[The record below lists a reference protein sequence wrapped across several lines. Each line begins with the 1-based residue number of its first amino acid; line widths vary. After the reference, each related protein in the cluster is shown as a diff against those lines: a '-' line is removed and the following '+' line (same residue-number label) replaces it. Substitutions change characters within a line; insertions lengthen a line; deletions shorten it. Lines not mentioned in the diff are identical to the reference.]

1 MTTQPITDPDRT
13 EVRIESDRLLQRPV
27 QESDLGDLLDVNND
41 DEVTRFLPYETWST
55 IADARAWY
63 ERIAGLQAEG
73 RARQFVIVEKASGK
87 VIGASVIFNVD
98 EASAR
103 AEVGYVLGKAHWG
116 RGLMREAL
124 VALLDYAFDELKMRR
139 VEAFAD
145 ARNSASDRLL
155 RWLGFT
161 CEGTLRQRN
170 VIKGEVRD
178 SSVYGLLRVDRAQRP
193 HS

>member
-1 MTTQPITDPDRT
+1 MTAQPISDPDRT

-27 QESDLGDLLDVNND
+27 QERDLCDLLDVNND
-41 DEVTRFLPYETWST
+41 DEVTRFLPYETWNT

-73 RARQFVIVEKASGK
+73 KARQFVIVEKATGK
-87 VIGASVIFNVD
+87 VIGASVVFNVD

-124 VALLDYAFDELKMRR
+124 AALLDHAFDHLQMRR
-139 VEAFAD
+139 LEAFAD
-145 ARNSASDRLL
+145 SRNAPSDRLL
-155 RWLGFT
+155 RRLGFT
-161 CEGTLRQRN
+161 REGTLRQRW
-170 VIKGEVRD
+170 VIKGETRD
-178 SSVYGLLRVDRAQRP
+178 STVYGLLRGEWRQPR
-193 HS
+193 